1 MSKVFVAVDVGCLEC
16 GEQSK
21 VIGVFNNKD
30 RADAAVKKA
39 AEAQRADWSGE
50 HAFFVSE
57 QEVVK

>member
-30 RADAAVKKA
+30 RADAALQA